1 LILSEE
7 VNKPFTKV
15 ETNEFLKLTKYS
27 EYNVIEQLKKTPAKI
42 SFLSLILSSERHRKA
57 L

>member
-1 LILSEE
+1 MILSEE
-7 VNKPFTKV
+7 VNKPFTKA
-15 ETNEFLKLTKYS
+15 ETNEFLKLTKHS